1 MNSSAKS
8 SFDMSRL
15 CQPKCWKMLHIVI
28 SLFSSFCFFLIKRC
42 FATPQLDPEQLLRD
56 ALAGHSQCRAGPV
69 FQVFYEL
76 HSHSGFRLN
85 LIWLEWPRCQNDR
98 NTLEGAMVA
107 RNMVLLVQGVTCQI
121 STPSPWRHESNPQPT
136 HSKSWHLKT
145 LFQLLRFNP
154 FLGYGPLK

>member
-28 SLFSSFCFFLIKRC
+28 LYHIIILFSSICLFMIKRC

-107 RNMVLLVQGVTCQI
+107 RNMVLLVQGVTCHIQPRLPEDMNQI
-121 STPSPWRHESNPQPT
+121 LS
-136 HSKSWHLKT
+136 
-145 LFQLLRFNP
+145 LLIAKA
-154 FLGYGPLK
+154 GI